1 MLDFSDRAKMA
12 ESDDNNVPETHV
24 LAIASHV
31 TSGYVGNTMAT
42 FCMQTLGCEVSAI
55 HTVNYSNHVGYKQ
68 FTGRASTPTEVAS
81 LYTGLQNTHLDTFSM
96 LLTGYSPSAS
106 LVHEIG
112 RIGRSCRLRSN
123 TRPGSFFWIL
133 DPVMGDNGR
142 IYVAEDTVPAYKSL
156 LKDAD
161 CVLPNQFEAE
171 LLSGVGIGDWEGLRG
186 AVEGLHGE
194 YQLAHVVVTSVKLPS
209 AGEGEEGTLWV
220 IGSSATKEGKA
231 RMFRIQVPALPVFF
245 SGTGDMFAALLTAR
259 LREAASQAGVLGEKS
274 WRSPDEVRA
283 EELPLAKAMEKVLA
297 SMQAVLK
304 DTARHY
310 NEVLR
315 SLEEGEPLNEGK
327 GEEASKEEDVSRHLK
342 LTRAAEVRV
351 VRNARALREPPN
363 LGQFKAVAV
372 GGGSVV
378 EEKEEW
384 KHGRDDEE
392 VKEAADELGVLKVAP
407 GITGQS
413 HQT

>member
-1 MLDFSDRAKMA
+1 MA
-12 ESDDNNVPETHV
+12 ESDIDIPETHV

-81 LYTGLQNTHLDTFSM
+81 LYTGLQSTHLDTFSM
-96 LLTGYSPSAS
+96 LLTGYCPSAS

-123 TRPGSFFWIL
+123 TKPGSFFWIL

-161 CVLPNQFEAE
+161 CILPNQFEAE
-171 LLSGVGIGDWEGLRG
+171 LLSGVEVRDWEGLRR

-194 YQLAHVVVTSVKLPS
+194 YQLAHVVVTSVKLPPG
-209 AGEGEEGTLWV
+209 GEGGKEEEEEGGTLWV

-259 LREAASQAGVLGEKS
+259 LREAAAKAGVLDKAS

-315 SLEEGEPLNEGK
+315 SLEEKGLNEGK

-363 LGQFKAVAV
+363 LGEFKAVAV
-372 GGGSVV
+372 GGGNVV
-378 EEKEEW
+378 EEEEEW

-392 VKEAADELGVLKVAP
+392 VKEAADDLGVLKVAP